1 MYQMKAHIMEND
13 VIFKIFRKSQYL
25 GCPLKKWVL
34 HIFCNTENTYIL
46 ISLKLNYSDVHE

>member
-1 MYQMKAHIMEND
+1 MKAHIMEND

-25 GCPLKKWVL
+25 GCPPEKWCL

-46 ISLKLNYSDVHE
+46 ISLKLNYSDVRE